1 MTVKDIKEYIIDFE
15 NSDKFIDESNIYY
28 VIATK
33 KPTVDDLI
41 KIDSIKDFMSDYGF
55 NVITN
60 IEEVKKGDTWYNP
73 NCYDFDFVY
82 CCIAKYPWM
91 FRDNS
96 LRSWMIKNN

>member
-15 NSDKFIDESNIYY
+15 NSDKFIDESNICY

-41 KIDSIKDFMSDYGF
+41 KIDSIKDFMNDYGF

-60 IEEVKKGDTWYNP
+60 IEEVKKVIHGITKT
-73 NCYDFDFVY
+73 V
-82 CCIAKYPWM
+82 
-91 FRDNS
+91 
-96 LRSWMIKNN
+96 MILISYITVLLNILGCLETIH